1 MREVERMF
9 AYVNGSPLR
18 CYVANLSTLG
28 LYGAVYVICKQRE
41 VAQLR
46 GLVLPGPA
54 MALLLTVLTLGIYPA
69 VMLSV
74 LAYKLGPASLGHTV
88 FALNAAS
95 AVTAFSSFGALLVAS
110 VLLWSS
116 AVWLVVQAAN
126 IAHEGV
132 PA

>member
-1 MREVERMF
+1 MREGGRMF
-9 AYVNGSPLR
+9 SYVNGSPLR

-41 VAQLR
+41 VAQRR
-46 GLVLPGPA
+46 GHVLPGPA
-54 MALLLTVLTLGIYPA
+54 MALMLTVLTLGIYPA
-69 VMLSV
+69 VMLCV
-74 LAYKLGPASLGHTV
+74 LAYKLGPASLGHVV

-95 AVTAFSSFGALLVAS
+95 ALTALSSLGALLVVS
-110 VLLWSS
+110 VLFWSS

-126 IAHEGV
+126 VAHEGV